1 MHVVT
6 NGGMLF
12 ECYVRLLG
20 SNESV
25 DIIHR
30 LERLSEREDEIADQ
44 QDELTSRLLENEES
58 FFYGFVLNSVPRI
71 NRKCYHTLFWMTWN
85 ATFHGLS
92 RIGVK
97 VLSKVGLLTK
107 MSTFDNV
114 RKSKRCATEEHN
126 K

>member
-1 MHVVT
+1 MHVVA

-25 DIIHR
+25 EILKR
-30 LERLSEREDEIADQ
+30 LERLSDQENETVHQ
-44 QDELTSRLLENEES
+44 QDDLTSRLLENEES
-58 FFYGFVLNSVPRI
+58 FFYGFVLTSVPRI
-71 NRKCYHTLFWMTWN
+71 HRKCYHTLFWLTWN

-97 VLSKVGLLTK
+97 VLSKLGLLAK
-107 MSTFDNV
+107 MSTFDNI
-114 RKSKRCATEEHN
+114 RQSKRRTTEEHN